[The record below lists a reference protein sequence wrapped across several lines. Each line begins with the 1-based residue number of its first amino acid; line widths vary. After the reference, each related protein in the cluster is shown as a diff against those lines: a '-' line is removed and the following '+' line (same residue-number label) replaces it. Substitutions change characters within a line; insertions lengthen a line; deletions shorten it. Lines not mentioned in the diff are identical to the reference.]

1 MQNREMED
9 GGYIEH
15 YKNRNVS
22 KCLISNR
29 NLDKAKMAIFGTSKS
44 GERLV
49 NTGYFKI

>member
-22 KCLISNR
+22 KYLISNR
-29 NLDKAKMAIFGTSKS
+29 NLDKAKTAIFGTSKN

-49 NTGYFKI
+49 NT